1 MFLTLFA
8 LDYHLGRDISGSP
21 QEEEDEF
28 VELTVGG
35 QACEFP
41 QMYVVNLELVK
52 YEISQLIEDSPSE
65 LDWEI
70 IHK

>member
-1 MFLTLFA
+1 MV
-8 LDYHLGRDISGSP
+8 SGT

-41 QMYVVNLELVK
+41 QMYVVNLELV
-52 YEISQLIEDSPSE
+52 ECAISQLIEDSPSE
-65 LDWEI
+65 LDWDI
-70 IHK
+70 IHKKID